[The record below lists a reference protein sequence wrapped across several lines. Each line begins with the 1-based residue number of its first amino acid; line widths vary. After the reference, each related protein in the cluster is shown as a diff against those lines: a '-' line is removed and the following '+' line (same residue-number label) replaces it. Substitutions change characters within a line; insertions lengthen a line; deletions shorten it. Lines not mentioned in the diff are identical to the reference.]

1 MKPKI
6 AKSVLALL
14 LLGILSQGIAQGV
27 ISGTVRDEQDQPLPG
42 THIIIKNTAHGTTAD
57 ADGKFQ
63 LNIDAPP
70 RDEILTISAV
80 GYVTQQIPVGQR
92 SVIDVQMLPDVKTLS
107 EVVVTGYTS
116 QDKNK
121 ITGAV
126 VTVSS
131 DALAKLP
138 VPTIDQALQGR
149 APGVTVTQ
157 NTGAP
162 GEGVTIRV
170 RGIGS
175 INSGNYPL
183 YIVDGVPTLD
193 ISNFSAQD
201 IESLTVLKDAGA
213 AAIYGARAANG
224 VVVITTKSGAAQ
236 KPSISVASQ
245 IGFQQPGRLIKMVNK
260 DDYVSVYNEAA
271 NNDNEGRPAFLH
283 RSLITKEMQDTLSNT
298 NWLQEIMRAGILQTH
313 GVSVSGGTGKT
324 KYFAGVNYFKQ
335 QGIIKASDYERITG
349 KVNLSAQI
357 TDHVRTGFNLNI
369 AQGKTDII
377 GSSGDG
383 AGGNGGGIVRYA
395 FFRNPALPVYNKDGA
410 FQDLIPPRNVSGKS
424 YNFSDIFGDGY
435 NPVGMLAF
443 NSNRKTNSQLF
454 GRYFWEF
461 KLAKGLLFNS
471 NFGFDLSHYN
481 QRRFDRTWG
490 TNNRISNP
498 NSLSVWSGKNQN
510 LTFSNFLTY
519 DKEMGIHSINILA
532 GTEAIRSV
540 SYLQFSSDG
549 KFPDQ
554 DNSLVYLGNGLG
566 LKQNSES
573 INRNSLLSYFAKA
586 DYSLK
591 NKYTASATV
600 RRDGSSRFGNEN
612 RWASFYAGSLG
623 WHIENENFLKDS
635 PLFDKLFARAGFG
648 VIGNQEIGNYAFSDV
663 ISANYNYPF
672 GGARS
677 AGYAVSALGNSKIKW
692 ESSEQL
698 NVGLDIQCQEGKLGL
713 SIDYFRKVTS
723 DLLVK
728 QSIASSAGEATPSWV
743 NNGKILN
750 RGFELALNYRNKL
763 GELKYNINAN
773 GASLFNKVLDIQ
785 SPILSGEADG
795 GAIARTEKG
804 YSIGSFYML
813 ESEGVFQDKA
823 EIFTHAYQGAAI
835 APGDVKYKNINNK
848 DSEID
853 NADRRHFGN
862 AFPKVTA
869 GLNIALNFRQWDMS
883 VFFQG
888 AYGQKIYNVLHM
900 DIEGFK
906 RGFPVTQRY
915 FDQHWRGPGTS
926 NLQPR
931 ASWDASGNNTRV
943 SSRFLEDGSYTR
955 LKNLQIGYSISPEV
969 LKILKFTAARIYF
982 SGTNLWTFTK
992 YSGLDPEMSV
1002 NDNSKGEGDSA
1013 AGIDWGTYPSAKS
1026 FNVGINLTF

>member
-471 NFGFDLSHYN
+471 NF
-481 QRRFDRTWG
+481 
-490 TNNRISNP
+490 
-498 NSLSVWSGKNQN
+498 
-510 LTFSNFLTY
+510 LTY
-519 DKEMGIHSINILA
+519 DKEMGIHSINILS

-677 AGYAVSALGNSKIKW
+677 AGYAVSA
-692 ESSEQL
+692 
-698 NVGLDIQCQEGKLGL
+698 
-713 SIDYFRKVTS
+713 
-723 DLLVK
+723 
-728 QSIASSAGEATPSWV
+728 
-743 NNGKILN
+743 
-750 RGFELALNYRNKL
+750 
-763 GELKYNINAN
+763 
-773 GASLFNKVLDIQ
+773 
-785 SPILSGEADG
+785 
-795 GAIARTEKG
+795 
-804 YSIGSFYML
+804 
-813 ESEGVFQDKA
+813 
-823 EIFTHAYQGAAI
+823 
-835 APGDVKYKNINNK
+835 
-848 DSEID
+848 
-853 NADRRHFGN
+853 
-862 AFPKVTA
+862 
-869 GLNIALNFRQWDMS
+869 
-883 VFFQG
+883 
-888 AYGQKIYNVLHM
+888 
-900 DIEGFK
+900 
-906 RGFPVTQRY
+906 
-915 FDQHWRGPGTS
+915 
-926 NLQPR
+926 
-931 ASWDASGNNTRV
+931 
-943 SSRFLEDGSYTR
+943 
-955 LKNLQIGYSISPEV
+955 
-969 LKILKFTAARIYF
+969 
-982 SGTNLWTFTK
+982 
-992 YSGLDPEMSV
+992 
-1002 NDNSKGEGDSA
+1002 
-1013 AGIDWGTYPSAKS
+1013 
-1026 FNVGINLTF
+1026 